1 MNLWWVWHKIQI
13 TNDATPKECAR
24 ERPSAN
30 SNGDSKFSSP
40 SNASKHSVNFKF
52 QGPLFRANV
61 DIQEC
66 NMFNNS
72 LKRLIIET
80 LLYKWVRK
88 SQSGKLS
95 QQLRA
100 VAEASWRQRAGPD
113 KLYTMGRTWVISQE
127 IFYCTVNGWYIV
139 VIGCALNCVTW
150 ITFGIRKLHTNLS
163 VVQKKDYKIM
173 RK

>member
-80 LLYKWVRK
+80 LLYKWIRK
-88 SQSGKLS
+88 SQSGKNITT
-95 QQLRA
+95 A
-100 VAEASWRQRAGPD
+100 ASRRRGLLATTGRAGQTLHHGSNMSHITRD
-113 KLYTMGRTWVISQE
+113 ILLYSKWMVHSCNWM
-127 IFYCTVNGWYIV
+127 CT
-139 VIGCALNCVTW
+139 
-150 ITFGIRKLHTNLS
+150 
-163 VVQKKDYKIM
+163 
-173 RK
+173 